1 MASSGNFCTLNRLNN
16 FVGGGG
22 SGSNKVI
29 ISNGN
34 LSTEDQ
40 GSYYSNF
47 VGTHAVSGTNKF
59 YYELRVVNEVQQG
72 QRFGWIDL
80 NQQQN
85 STTSGSNGY
94 PGGTE
99 ATWSTNNNSTITRF
113 FNNNSQPSDSTALSG
128 TIANGDIYCCGLDL
142 ETGKWYVSRGAA
154 LDPSSA
160 ATGAQSGTTTVNP
173 FSNLDG
179 GLYAPSGGEQA
190 GSDSFYNFGQDS
202 TFGGAITAGGNA
214 DANGFGDFA
223 FAVPSGYLA
232 ICSGNLGVSS
242 DIDPAQT
249 DDDYPSKLFQTIL
262 YTGTG
267 SAQSITGLG
276 FKPDFVWLKCRSI
289 GQSARIID
297 SNRGVSKTL
306 TPADDQ
312 TEQTESNGIAS
323 FDTDGFSIGSA
334 TGGFNTGSATYVAW
348 CWRVNGGTT
357 ASNSEG
363 SITSTVQA
371 NTKLGF
377 SIVTYAGNST
387 DGANYGHGLSAKP
400 DFSITKVLNK
410 SGESWIAYHSSMGYN
425 KFGRLNTNGLFET
438 NNTTRFSQ
446 EPTASLVYLGTD
458 SSTNTGYNYVSYIW
472 HNVKGMQH
480 FGSYTANASDDG
492 PFIYTGFRPRMLFVK
507 NVDENSTEWEVRDT
521 AVNTFNPAN
530 KGIYWDQDQAEAT
543 RSENYDILSNGFKIR
558 TNGGPG
564 NYNSGS
570 TIIFGAWADVPY
582 KYNNTF

>member
-1 MASSGNFCTLNRLNN
+1 MASSGNFCTLNPLNN

-29 ISNGN
+29 IANGN

-85 STTSGSNGY
+85 STTSSSNGY

-202 TFGGAITAGGNA
+202 TFGGAVTAGGNA

-249 DDDYPSKLFQTIL
+249 DDDYPSKQFNTVL
-262 YTGTG
+262 YTGNASSNRSVSG
-267 SAQSITGLG
+267 VG
-276 FKPDFVWLKCRSI
+276 FKPDLIWGHSRTGTTVSYLY
-289 GQSARIID
+289 D
-297 SNRGVSKTL
+297 SNRDGKVLRSETDDAEADYSAYWSQFDSDGWTFGNNASSQNENTKTFV
-306 TPADDQ
+306 T
-312 TEQTESNGIAS
+312 
-323 FDTDGFSIGSA
+323 
-334 TGGFNTGSATYVAW
+334 W
-348 CWRVNGGTT
+348 CWRANGGTT
-357 ASNSEG
+357 ASNSDG

-371 NTKLGF
+371 NTKAGF

-400 DFSITKVLNK
+400 DFSITKVRNK
-410 SGESWIAYHSSMGYN
+410 SGESWIVYHSSMGYN
-425 KFGRLNTNGLFET
+425 KFGRLNTSDAFET

-446 EPTASLVYLGTD
+446 EPTSSLVYLGTD
-458 SSTNTGYNYVSYIW
+458 PSTNTGYNYVSYIW

-480 FGSYTANASDDG
+480 FGTYIGNANDDG
-492 PFIYTGFRPRMLFVK
+492 PFMYTGFRPTMVFLK
-507 NVDENSTEWEVRDT
+507 NTAQSSSEWSVHDSAR
-521 AVNTFNPAN
+521 NTFNPVDKELFWN
-530 KGIYWDQDQAEAT
+530 GTDAEGT
-543 RSENYDILSNGFKIR
+543 GKNVDFLSNGFKIR
-558 TNGGPG
+558 KNTGAMN
-564 NYNSGS
+564 NQVKY
-570 TIIFGAWADVPY
+570 IFGAWADVPY